1 MTAGSRLA
9 AAGPWLLAAGLAV
22 TAVGAFGMGLW
33 RAWACNGD
41 GDMQLRVREYA
52 AFRAGDYPNPP
63 VDKPAAG
70 RKAPFTIYPP
80 YAFPMFAVFFE
91 PGGLIQGRIVIELL
105 TVAAVVLMGFYG
117 RDRLKPFGPAWATVG
132 ALAGVGM
139 ASNGTTL
146 ALGQFSTMCAGLL
159 VLQLMLLERGRA
171 AAAGCAWAAAM
182 IKPHIAVA
190 SAVLFLVNR
199 LTRGL
204 VVGVAVLALLSAAA
218 LWWTETSPAALAHHW
233 LFQVKLRFASGSPAF
248 GPAHLAEGLGWDQR
262 LTQTAALGILAIV
275 AVAVVA
281 CVRLPRREVA
291 TLDLL
296 PLAAIGAVLG
306 RVLIYHRHYDNVMLF
321 PLLIACLALAL
332 AAPTAA
338 NVATAVAVG
347 LTLYIPQRVHEWV
360 PFVQFILPAIWIV
373 AALRVAVV
381 AVAPPHRAK
390 NERDIRTVSA

>member
-1 MTAGSRLA
+1 
-9 AAGPWLLAAGLAV
+9 
-22 TAVGAFGMGLW
+22 
-33 RAWACNGD
+33 
-41 GDMQLRVREYA
+41 
-52 AFRAGDYPNPP
+52 
-63 VDKPAAG
+63 
-70 RKAPFTIYPP
+70 
-80 YAFPMFAVFFE
+80 
-91 PGGLIQGRIVIELL
+91 
-105 TVAAVVLMGFYG
+105 
-117 RDRLKPFGPAWATVG
+117 
-132 ALAGVGM
+132 
-139 ASNGTTL
+139 
-146 ALGQFSTMCAGLL
+146 
-159 VLQLMLLERGRA
+159 
-171 AAAGCAWAAAM
+171 M